1 MASRALV
8 IGLDCAAPQLVFD
21 RWLEE
26 LPAIRSLTERG
37 SYGILRSCDP
47 PITVPAWSVMTSSR
61 NPGVLGFYGFRN
73 RKDHSYDALTFA
85 SSRSVGVPRVW
96 DLLSEK
102 GRPVVVLGVPQ
113 TYPVSE
119 VNGVMVSCFL
129 TPDVATSQYTHPPEL
144 RDEIEELVGEYMVD
158 VPNFRTNDKD
168 RLLEDLET
176 MTVRRFQVAER
187 LLETRPWDL
196 FFMVEMGTDRIHHG
210 FWRFTDPEHRL
221 YEPGNP
227 YEDAMLSYYRRL
239 DEKIARLLAKVD
251 EDTAVLVVSD
261 HGAKRIDGGVCV
273 NEWLRR
279 EGYLTLKEEPAE
291 PTALKPDMVNWSKTI
306 AWGEGGYYCR
316 LFLNV
321 AGREPDGT
329 VAPEDYE
336 RVRDELKA
344 KLEALGDEQGRP
356 IGTVAYRPEELYEE
370 RNGVVPDL
378 MVYFGDLLWRS
389 VGQVGTGTVHV
400 FENDTGPDDAN
411 HAHNGL
417 YVLAAEGVP
426 AGPGPE
432 RDIRDVAPTLLDLLG
447 EPVPA
452 EMEGTSLLAPAP
464 ARA

>member
-1 MASRALV
+1 M
-8 IGLDCAAPQLVFD
+8 LD
-21 RWLEE
+21 
-26 LPAIRSLTERG
+26 
-37 SYGILRSCDP
+37 
-47 PITVPAWSVMTSSR
+47 
-61 NPGVLGFYGFRN
+61 
-73 RKDHSYDALTFA
+73 
-85 SSRSVGVPRVW
+85 
-96 DLLSEK
+96 
-102 GRPVVVLGVPQ
+102 
-113 TYPVSE
+113 
-119 VNGVMVSCFL
+119 
-129 TPDVATSQYTHPPEL
+129 
-144 RDEIEELVGEYMVD
+144 
-158 VPNFRTNDKD
+158 
-168 RLLEDLET
+168 
-176 MTVRRFQVAER
+176 
-187 LLETRPWDL
+187 
-196 FFMVEMGTDRIHHG
+196 
-210 FWRFTDPEHRL
+210 
-221 YEPGNP
+221 
-227 YEDAMLSYYRRL
+227 YYRRL
-239 DEKIARLLAKVD
+239 DAKMARLLERID

-261 HGAKRIDGGVCV
+261 HGAKRIDGGICV

-291 PTALKPDMVNWSKTI
+291 PTALRPDMVDWSRTV

-316 LFLNV
+316 LFVNV
-321 AGREPDGT
+321 AGREPEGT

-344 KLEALGDEQGRP
+344 KLEALGDEQGQP

-411 HAHNGL
+411 HAHAGL

-426 AGPGPE
+426 PGPGPE
-432 RDIRDVAPTLLDLLG
+432 RDIRDVAPTLLELLG